1 MDYGNKFNLFDNEDK
16 IIKLLDDA
24 AARTGCQATN
34 ENIPMALYIVL
45 ERALNTNLST
55 YV

>member
-1 MDYGNKFNLFDNEDK
+1 MDYGNKFNLF
-16 IIKLLDDA
+16 LLDDA

-45 ERALNTNLST
+45 ERALKTNLST